1 MSLRQEAFLG
11 ASIVSFNGSLG
22 WGSELSTLN
31 VTLVEDPKAR
41 DFFDPPDVG
50 DPVVFSYG
58 GWGFSG
64 LLQSWKLSKSESGFT
79 YSVVCVDPRE
89 ILEGYQLILD
99 GYTSTITTP
108 NVANIYGYWE
118 GTSFGNSQKN
128 ETGLPWQKIKNGVTT
143 ICNTSTSYGG
153 PISLRGN
160 TYGIDLS
167 ALSALDSNYR
177 IGGKTMSLMAFI
189 SEVCE
194 AASHDFFVTLQGSDI
209 VINTIDRSAAVPP
222 GALTAYINNATQIT
236 SSEAGVEH
244 RPETMGKVLLGAQR
258 INMYGQTK
266 GGTRIWPFWG
276 FDPNTYDLKMGTG
289 FDNDHEVELDAT
301 SVQVPG
307 VGATYKT
314 NVQELRAAVEGRDAW
329 ETFLVD
335 QNGLLT
341 PATNIHYSK
350 ADDLVIIGY
359 VSPDFDTRLPP
370 SLNLA
375 TRRAEVQKA
384 TEAHE
389 TDHEEAIGRL
399 YDFVA
404 NYAKNFY
411 GKQFMVSIPNVDAT
425 REPDTDKVRVSLEP
439 AQEGGFIDDADWNL
453 AISNNLIP
461 NDFVQLT
468 NDDGRFP
475 PYVRYDNIADLDFS
489 SIKSTDIVYND
500 TQTSAFIKCSV
511 KEGVAF
517 EDVTNTADAR
527 AVITLPGIVRD
538 RLVYKS
544 DYGGIMYDASSR
556 QVTAGKATEEQKK
569 RAINAFGVDNI
580 SAGQAGMAV
589 LPDFVAIPL
598 QDNTKVY
605 GPWEKI
611 GANGKMEIEQ
621 NDSLAP
627 WNYGGFAEMN
637 IVGEAIV
644 QNNVSFQQELETGSI
659 EVPGVPTF
667 TMGAQLVG
675 GGPYITDISVSVGEG
690 GVTSTYSFSTWTQK
704 FGKLRKSNS
713 DRFAI
718 LAKKNAKNQLRS
730 RERKTHVPE
739 LSNLQ
744 QLIREIKPKRK
755 GGTSSHG
762 MMVGEGIPGSGG
774 EGFYPNVFAQP
785 HYNFTS
791 QLGGSGAE
799 IYKTKAGV
807 SMDGLFRPFTTN
819 IEASSVGMPYF
830 RTPTSGA
837 EFPTATDL
845 NPYKSGHDVSII
857 LRGQDYPED
866 LALIRDPYYG
876 SDYRSMAF
884 KGPMVLTGP
893 GYDTEG
899 KPVPNES
906 GGEGQ
911 TRTDNFASGYLQNQS
926 LWPVGPVYM
935 PWDDDRKCWVGGGG
949 SKNKLVRI
957 IRESGGA
964 DFPSEFAKS
973 YYGQALIPDFD
984 GFNNDVTLTEDGDPF
999 LVGNYR
1005 QNIVL
1010 ESAIYVTTQFNGKY
1024 YLDNQTTFAWGN
1036 L

>member
-1 MSLRQEAFLG
+1 MPTQQIFLG
-11 ASIVSFNGSLG
+11 ASIVSFNGTLG

-31 VTLVEDPKAR
+31 VTLVEDSKNL
-41 DFFDPPDVG
+41 DFFNPPDVG
-50 DPVVFSYG
+50 DPVVFNYD
-58 GWGFSG
+58 GWGFAG
-64 LLQSWKLSKSESGFT
+64 LLQSWKLSKSESGFI
-79 YSVVCVDPRE
+79 YNVVCVDPRE

-99 GYTSTITTP
+99 GYTASITTP
-108 NVANIYGYWE
+108 NIANIYGYWE
-118 GTSFGNSQKN
+118 GVAFGNSEKN
-128 ETGLPWQKIKNGVTT
+128 ETGLPWEKIKSGVSA
-143 ICNTSTSYGG
+143 ICNTSTNYGG

-160 TYGIDLS
+160 TYGIDLG
-167 ALSALDSNYR
+167 ALPSLDSNYR
-177 IGGKTMSLMAFI
+177 IGGSNMSLMGFI

-194 AASHDFFVTLQGSDI
+194 AASHDFFVTLQGSNI

-222 GALTAYINNATQIT
+222 GALTTYINTTTEIT

-258 INMYGQTK
+258 IDMYGQTR

-276 FDPNTYDLKMGTG
+276 FDPSTYDLKMGTG

-314 NVQELRAAVEGRDAW
+314 NVQELRAAAEGRPSW
-329 ETFLVD
+329 EAFLVD

-341 PATNIHYSK
+341 SATNIHYSK

-359 VSPDFDTRLPP
+359 ANPDFDTKLPP

-375 TRRAEVQKA
+375 TRKAEVQKA
-384 TEAHE
+384 SEAHL

-404 NYAKNFY
+404 GYSRNFY

-439 AQEGGFIDDADWNL
+439 AQEGGFIDDAEWNL

-489 SIKSTDIVYND
+489 SIKGTDIVYND

-511 KEGVAF
+511 QKGVAF
-517 EDVTNTADAR
+517 EDVANTTEAR
-527 AVITLPGIVRD
+527 AVIILPGIVVD
-538 RLVYKS
+538 RLIYKV
-544 DYGGIMYDASSR
+544 DYGSIIKDASSR
-556 QVTAGKATEEQKK
+556 QVAAGTATEEQKK
-569 RAINAFGVDNI
+569 RAINAFGADNI

-605 GPWEKI
+605 GPWQKV
-611 GANGKMEIEQ
+611 GANGKMEIDQ

-659 EVPGVPTF
+659 EVPGIPTF
-667 TMGAQLVG
+667 TMGSQLVG
-675 GGPYITDISVSVGEG
+675 SGPYITDIDVSIGEG
-690 GVTSTYSFSTWTQK
+690 GVTSVYKFSTWTQK
-704 FGKLRKSNS
+704 FGKLRKSNT
-713 DRFAI
+713 DRFTI
-718 LAKKNAKNQLRS
+718 LAKKNFKNQLKS
-730 RERKTHVPE
+730 RERNTQVPA
-739 LSNLQ
+739 LDNLQ
-744 QLIREIKPKRK
+744 ELMRELNKPKRK

-774 EGFYPNVFAQP
+774 DGFYPNVFAQP

-799 IYKTKAGV
+799 IYQTKAGV

-819 IEASSVGMPYF
+819 VEASGIGMPYF
-830 RTPTSGA
+830 RTPASGA
-837 EFPTATDL
+837 EFPTAEDL

-906 GGEGQ
+906 GREGE
-911 TRTDNFASGYLQNQS
+911 TKTDNYASGYLTDQS
-926 LWPVGPVYM
+926 LWPCGPVYM

-949 SKNKLVRI
+949 TT
-957 IRESGGA
+957 
-964 DFPSEFAKS
+964 AKIVKPTS
-973 YYGQALIPDFD
+973 INGS
-984 GFNNDVTLTEDGDPF
+984 DPF
-999 LVGNYR
+999 PCGPQQVYEAEVMELSFADTIGSSVSVSGTDEYIYVGNMR
-1005 QNIVL
+1005 ANIIL
-1010 ESAIYVTTQFNGKY
+1010 ESSIYLAYKLGSSY
-1024 YLDNQTTFAWGN
+1024 YLDNQTTFNELG
-1036 L
+1036 